1 MASDTEMID
10 PKILDLPGVGPST
23 ARRLF
28 DAGFATIESIAVASI
43 GELSAVADIGEKTA
57 SRIVESAR
65 GVLNF
70 SYEWATQVDER
81 RMNLDMI
88 TTGSNSLNEVFG
100 GGIETG
106 SLTEFFG
113 EFRTGKTQLA
123 HQIAVNVQLPPDQGG
138 LNGASLWIDTEG
150 TFRTE
155 RIKAMADKAKLDR
168 ATVLDTILVVDA
180 YNSDHQML
188 LAEQGPADFRKLAQD
203 AGLNKGL
210 RVIVVDSLTSYFRA
224 EYVGRGTL
232 APRQQK
238 LNKHVHTLIKHA
250 KTLNLAIVVTNQ
262 VMARPEMM
270 FGDPTAPIGG
280 HILAH
285 AVQTRVYLRKSK
297 GQNRIARVVDS
308 PHLPESEAAFKITAA
323 GIEDI

>member
-81 RMNLDMI
+81 RMNIDMI

-155 RIKAMADKAKLDR
+155 RIKAMADKVKLDR
-168 ATVLDTILVVDA
+168 ASVLDSILVVDA

-188 LAEQGPADFRKLAQD
+188 LAEQGPADFRKLAQE
-203 AGLNKGL
+203 AGLNKG
-210 RVIVVDSLTSYFRA
+210 
-224 EYVGRGTL
+224 
-232 APRQQK
+232 
-238 LNKHVHTLIKHA
+238 
-250 KTLNLAIVVTNQ
+250 
-262 VMARPEMM
+262 
-270 FGDPTAPIGG
+270 
-280 HILAH
+280 
-285 AVQTRVYLRKSK
+285 
-297 GQNRIARVVDS
+297 
-308 PHLPESEAAFKITAA
+308 
-323 GIEDI
+323 

>member
-1 MASDTEMID
+1 MID
-10 PKILDLPGVGPST
+10 QKILELPGVGPST

-28 DAGFATIESIAVASI
+28 DAGFGTIESIAVASI
-43 GELSAVADIGEKTA
+43 GELSAIADIGEKTA
-57 SRIVESAR
+57 GKIVEAAR

-70 SYEWATQVDER
+70 SYEWASVCDER
-81 RMNLDMI
+81 RMNIDKI
-88 TTGSNSLNEVFG
+88 TTGSKSLNEVLG

-123 HQIAVNVQLPPDQGG
+123 HQITVNVQLPREQGG
-138 LNGASLWIDTEG
+138 LDGAALWIDTEN

-155 RIKAMADKAKLDR
+155 RLKSMADKVKLDR
-168 ATVLDTILVVDA
+168 QEVLDSILVVDA

-188 LAEQGPADFRKLAQD
+188 LAEQGPADFRKLAQE

-210 RVIVVDSLTSYFRA
+210 RLIVVDSLTSYFRA

-238 LNKHVHTLIKHA
+238 LNKHVHTLLKHA
-250 KTLNLAIVVTNQ
+250 KALNLAIVVTNQ
-262 VMARPEMM
+262 VMAKPEMM

-280 HILAH
+280 HVVAH

-297 GQNRIARVVDS
+297 GQNRIARVIDS
-308 PHLPESEAAFKITAA
+308 PHLPESEAAFKITTA

>member
-10 PKILDLPGVGPST
+10 QKILDLPGVGPST

-65 GVLNF
+65 AELNF
-70 SYEWATQVDER
+70 SYEWATQVDHR
-81 RMNLDMI
+81 RMNIDMI

-106 SLTEFFG
+106 GLTEFFG

-168 ATVLDTILVVDA
+168 ASVLDSILVVDA

-188 LAEQGPADFRKLAQD
+188 LAEQGPADFRKLAQE

-210 RVIVVDSLTSYFRA
+210 RLIVVDSLTSYFRA

-262 VMARPEMM
+262 VMARPDMM
-270 FGDPTAPIGG
+270 FGDPTAPVGG
-280 HILAH
+280 HVVAH

-297 GQNRIARVVDS
+297 GQNRIARIVDS